1 MKSKLTARELSN
13 FCGQM
18 GILLHSGI
26 STTEGLH
33 ILCEESK
40 TDTDREILKP
50 LINSME
56 KNGSLS
62 QALEDS
68 GCFPKAMTAYIK
80 TGEETGCLDEIMT
93 SLSRHYDQEQEISQ
107 QIRSAVTYPLIM
119 LGMMAVVILVLLVKV
134 LPVFQQVFHQMGL
147 EMNGISQGLLN
158 AGNMISRYSAVFLIL
173 AVLLIGCILFFSLTE
188 KGHAKLR
195 KLVTHLPVFCEIPV
209 AMDYSRLA
217 QGLSLGLRSGLSPET
232 SLELTEAMLTQP
244 EILEKLRKTSELL
257 NNGEAFSKALTE
269 SELFSGMEGR
279 LISISFYSGTSDETF
294 RRLSQQYTEKS
305 IDLIS
310 QAVSV
315 VEPTIVILL
324 SLLVG
329 LVLLSV
335 MMPLLGILSDFAIY
349 GGDNMELFESRRKKI
364 FRGLLLLFPV
374 FLLIFACIL
383 FVAGVSHTSGQAL
396 VKEQDALE
404 QALKNSAVRSY
415 AMTGEYPE
423 DLAQLLNDYHI
434 TYDKNR
440 FIVEYIPNGSNLLPS
455 ISVIARPGSSKGG
468 ASS

>member
-1 MKSKLTARELSN
+1 
-13 FCGQM
+13 
-18 GILLHSGI
+18 
-26 STTEGLH
+26 
-33 ILCEESK
+33 
-40 TDTDREILKP
+40 
-50 LINSME
+50 
-56 KNGSLS
+56 
-62 QALEDS
+62 
-68 GCFPKAMTAYIK
+68 
-80 TGEETGCLDEIMT
+80 MT

-107 QIRSAVTYPLIM
+107 QTRSAVTYPLIM

-335 MMPLLGILSDFAIY
+335 MMPLLGILSDFAI
-349 GGDNMELFESRRKKI
+349 
-364 FRGLLLLFPV
+364 
-374 FLLIFACIL
+374 
-383 FVAGVSHTSGQAL
+383 
-396 VKEQDALE
+396 
-404 QALKNSAVRSY
+404 
-415 AMTGEYPE
+415 
-423 DLAQLLNDYHI
+423 
-434 TYDKNR
+434 
-440 FIVEYIPNGSNLLPS
+440 
-455 ISVIARPGSSKGG
+455 
-468 ASS
+468 

>member
-1 MKSKLTARELSN
+1 MKSKLTARELSS

-188 KGHAKLR
+188 KVMPNFENWSHIFLFFVRFLLPWITAVWRRDCLWGFEAVFLR
-195 KLVTHLPVFCEIPV
+195 KPV
-209 AMDYSRLA
+209 
-217 QGLSLGLRSGLSPET
+217 LSLQKQCSHNRKFLRSS
-232 SLELTEAMLTQP
+232 
-244 EILEKLRKTSELL
+244 EKL
-257 NNGEAFSKALTE
+257 
-269 SELFSGMEGR
+269 
-279 LISISFYSGTSDETF
+279 
-294 RRLSQQYTEKS
+294 
-305 IDLIS
+305 
-310 QAVSV
+310 
-315 VEPTIVILL
+315 
-324 SLLVG
+324 
-329 LVLLSV
+329 
-335 MMPLLGILSDFAIY
+335 
-349 GGDNMELFESRRKKI
+349 
-364 FRGLLLLFPV
+364 
-374 FLLIFACIL
+374 
-383 FVAGVSHTSGQAL
+383 
-396 VKEQDALE
+396 
-404 QALKNSAVRSY
+404 
-415 AMTGEYPE
+415 
-423 DLAQLLNDYHI
+423 
-434 TYDKNR
+434 
-440 FIVEYIPNGSNLLPS
+440 PNF
-455 ISVIARPGSSKGG
+455 
-468 ASS
+468 